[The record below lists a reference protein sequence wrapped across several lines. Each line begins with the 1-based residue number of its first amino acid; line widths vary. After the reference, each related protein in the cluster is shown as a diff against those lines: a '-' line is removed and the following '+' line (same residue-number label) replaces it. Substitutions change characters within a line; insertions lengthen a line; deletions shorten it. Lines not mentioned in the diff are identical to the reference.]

1 MWELLRGTP
10 KGQKTCPKSLQLT
23 FTKVAITTAM
33 KLRLLLLGRKATT
46 DKSRQHAE
54 KQRYHLANKG
64 PYSQNYSFSSSH
76 VHM

>member
-33 KLRLLLLGRKATT
+33 KLRLLLLGRKSMIKVDSVLKNRDIT
-46 DKSRQHAE
+46 
-54 KQRYHLANKG
+54 
-64 PYSQNYSFSSSH
+64 SQWI
-76 VHM
+76 